1 MEILELKITMIK
13 RKVNSIR
20 MGETEVRVSELAGG
34 AMEITLLEQQREKI
48 D

>member
-20 MGETEVRVSELAGG
+20 MGGTEVRVSELAGG